1 MTWTDKRARI
11 ARLQRVQRRRA
22 REDRQQGYATYRNK
36 RPQASRTACRFC
48 ANAPHARPFVSYLTG
63 LRQ

>member
-36 RPQASRTACRFC
+36 RP
-48 ANAPHARPFVSYLTG
+48 HARPFVSYLTG